1 MELDLLIK
9 KDLDDGITWDTIVKK
24 YKIGK
29 STIKKVKEQG
39 RFYLDLDT
47 KDIVLTSKAMTTEE
61 QIFHYIMNETQAD
74 FTSSR
79 VEWRA

>member
-47 KDIVLTSKAMTTEE
+47 KDIVLTSK
-61 QIFHYIMNETQAD
+61 
-74 FTSSR
+74 
-79 VEWRA
+79 